1 MTAPV
6 KPRTR
11 DDLTFV
17 EIDGEAVVYD
27 EVDDRLHYL
36 NPTATLVFQLFDGS
50 ATIPELSQELA
61 AASGLPEAQVER
73 DVRTL
78 NRQFRTNGLLSVNG
92 GSSLA

>member
-6 KPRTR
+6 RPRVR

-36 NPTATLVFQLFDGS
+36 NQTATLVFKLFDGS
-50 ATIPELSQELA
+50 TTITELSGEIA
-61 AASGLPEAQVER
+61 AASGLPVTQVER

-78 NRQFRTNGLLSVNG
+78 NRQFRRSGLMTVNG
-92 GSSLA
+92 GLTLA